1 MPPDSPFW
9 GQPATLPDK
18 ILDQRLTSTTLEVYL
33 IDLKTFARPYCVK
46 EAVMK
51 FPQGSLERS
60 MVEFICIF
68 GTAEMLLFKGALK
81 HIFLHLNR
89 TQIRKHKKIKRIKK
103 EINH

>member
-1 MPPDSPFW
+1 MPPDPPFW

-33 IDLKTFARPYCVK
+33 IDFKTFARPYCVK

-68 GTAEMLLFKGALK
+68 GIAEMLLFKGALK
-81 HIFLHLNR
+81 HTFLHLKKDTN
-89 TQIRKHKKIKRIKK
+89 KKI
-103 EINH
+103 